1 MLQCI
6 YGLRSACKH
15 AQVASCQPGQF
26 AALLHRMVPKL
37 RESLV
42 EQLLKKET
50 ASV

>member
-1 MLQCI
+1 MLDKQ
-6 YGLRSACKH
+6 RVAVQ
-15 AQVASCQPGQF
+15 QVASCQPGQF

>member
-1 MLQCI
+1 
-6 YGLRSACKH
+6 
-15 AQVASCQPGQF
+15 VASSQPDSF

-37 RESLV
+37 RENLV